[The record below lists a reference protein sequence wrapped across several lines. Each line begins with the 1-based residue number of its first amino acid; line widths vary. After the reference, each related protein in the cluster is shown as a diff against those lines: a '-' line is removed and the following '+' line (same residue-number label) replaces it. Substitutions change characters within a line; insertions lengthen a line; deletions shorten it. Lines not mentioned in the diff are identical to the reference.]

1 MLPSLKT
8 LSIEDKLAGSL
19 HVHNTSSSSIL
30 EFLSLRRNKLDGEI
44 PELFKFERLEYLDL
58 GSYNFSGIVDH
69 LCYLSNLWHL
79 DLSGKMYPFQ
89 ERRMISVIH
98 LC

>member
-19 HVHNTSSSSIL
+19 HVHNTSSSSAL
-30 EFLSLRRNKLDGEI
+30 EFLSSRRNKLDGEI

-58 GSYNFSGIVDH
+58 GSNNFSGIVDH
-69 LCYLSNLWHL
+69 LFYLSNLWHL
-79 DLSGKMYPFQ
+79 DLSGKICRLRG
-89 ERRMISVIH
+89 RRMISVVYI
-98 LC
+98 C